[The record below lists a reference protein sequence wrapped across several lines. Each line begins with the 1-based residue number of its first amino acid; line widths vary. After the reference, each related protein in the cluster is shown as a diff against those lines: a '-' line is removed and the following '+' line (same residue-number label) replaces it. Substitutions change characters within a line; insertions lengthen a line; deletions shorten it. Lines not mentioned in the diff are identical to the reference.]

1 MAYEEPLHWGPRYL
15 TLDPDFTP
23 ITKFQARF
31 SYPPENWAYTRE
43 FQDVESL
50 YLQIEL
56 IYFLHWIPIFK
67 FKSPLEEMSNYLE
80 CQRAQYNNM
89 GNEMDS
95 G

>member
-1 MAYEEPLHWGPRYL
+1 MRTQVP
-15 TLDPDFTP
+15 DPWPWLYPHDISEQP
-23 ITKFQARF
+23 ITKFQTRF

-50 YLQIEL
+50 YLQIA
-56 IYFLHWIPIFK
+56 IYFLRWISIFK